1 MQQQVNQ
8 LINIAAAGI
17 GLGAKAIGEEHAR
30 ISAGRKIASKK
41 LDILSDQIE
50 QNYPGGG
57 DFNQYNAVMTDI
69 GQRLLDEY
77 ANKSFL
83 RARHNEAIRAAKGDI
98 AFNVT
103 DQGEIQQTR
112 ALGFEMGKPMPDIFA
127 KQTPER
133 TWNLSTGGKK

>member
-8 LINIAAAGI
+8 LINIAAAGVMM
-17 GLGAKAIGEEHAR
+17 GMKAKGEEDAR
-30 ISAGRKIASKK
+30 IAAGRKLVSKK
-41 LDILSDQIE
+41 LDILSNQIE

-57 DFNQYNAVMTDI
+57 NFNQYNAVMTDI
-69 GQRLLDEY
+69 GQKLLDEY

-103 DQGEIQQTR
+103 KEGEIQQTR
-112 ALGFEMGKPMPDIFA
+112 ALGFEIGKPMPDIFA
-127 KQTPER
+127 KQATPER
-133 TWNLSTGGKK
+133 TWQLGGNK

>member
-17 GLGAKAIGEEHAR
+17 MLGTKARGEEDAR
-30 ISAGRKIASKK
+30 IAAGRKVVSKK
-41 LDILSDQIE
+41 LDILSNQIE
-50 QNYPGGG
+50 QQYPSGGS
-57 DFNQYNAVMTDI
+57 FEQYNAVMTDI

-83 RARHNEAIRAAKGDI
+83 RARHNEAVRAAKGDI

-112 ALGFEMGKPMPDIFA
+112 ALGFEIGKPMPDIFA

-133 TWNLSTGGKK
+133 TWQLGGKN

>member
-8 LINIAAAGI
+8 LINIAAAGVM
-17 GLGAKAIGEEHAR
+17 LGAKAKGEEDAR
-30 ISAGRKIASKK
+30 ISAGRKIVSKK

-50 QNYPGGG
+50 QQYPNGGS
-57 DFNQYNAVMTDI
+57 FEQYNAVMTDI

-83 RARHNEAIRAAKGDI
+83 RARHNEAVRAAKGDI

-103 DQGEIQQTR
+103 DEGEIQQTR
-112 ALGFEMGKPMPDIFA
+112 ALGFEIGKPMPDIVA

-133 TWNLSTGGKK
+133 TWQLGGKK